1 MARSAKCQVR
11 LASARYPDG
20 TGCSPGLR
28 CSVTKL
34 SCKAQGM
41 AHGLSPPRPRWL
53 IFPYP
58 ASLPTHFQRDL
69 RMRTKNT
76 LAAVT
81 LALMASG
88 ALAQGQVNIICSVQA
103 EWCNL
108 MSTVYAKTT
117 GTKVNM
123 TAKGSG
129 EALAQLNAEKANPKT
144 DIWFGGTGD
153 PHLQAAEQG
162 LTLEYKSAQLAQLY
176 PWAQKQAVD
185 SKYRTVGVYL
195 GPLGFGYNTELLAK
209 RKLKA
214 PQSWADL
221 LKPEFKGEVQ
231 MANPASSGT
240 AYTMIATLV
249 QLMGEEKAFEYLKA
263 LHPNVSTYTRS
274 GTAPVKAAARG
285 ETTVS
290 VSFVHD
296 VTTEAVNGFPV
307 ASATPSEGTG
317 AEVGS
322 MSIVKNGPNT
332 EAAKKFYEWA
342 LTPGGQQF
350 GLAAKQ
356 FQLPSNT
363 QVPKDPRMTDPAKIK
378 LINYDYAKYGASAE
392 RRRLI
397 ARWEKD
403 VQNAAR

>member
-1 MARSAKCQVR
+1 MKKQPRGAARA
-11 LASARYPDG
+11 A
-20 TGCSPGLR
+20 
-28 CSVTKL
+28 
-34 SCKAQGM
+34 
-41 AHGLSPPRPRWL
+41 RPRG
-53 IFPYP
+53 
-58 ASLPTHFQRDL
+58 
-69 RMRTKNT
+69 
-76 LAAVT
+76 AA
-81 LALMASG
+81 
-88 ALAQGQVNIICSVQA
+88 AQGQVNIICSVQA

-108 MSTVYAKTT
+108 MSTVYSRTT

-162 LTLEYKSAQLAQLY
+162 LTLEHKSPQLADLH
-176 PWAQKQAVD
+176 PWAQKQAAD

-195 GPLGFGYNTELLAK
+195 GPLGFGFNKELLAK
-209 RKLKA
+209 KKAAA

-249 QLMGEEKAFEYLKA
+249 QLMGEEKAFDYMRA
-263 LHPNVSTYTRS
+263 LHRNISTYTRS

-290 VSFVHD
+290 ISFVHD
-296 VTTEAVNGFPV
+296 VTTEAVGGFPV
-307 ASATPSEGTG
+307 GSATPSEGTG

-332 EAAKKFYEWA
+332 EQARKFYEWA
-342 LTPGGQQF
+342 LTPGAQQF
-350 GLAAKQ
+350 GLAARQ

-363 QVPKDPRMTDPAKIK
+363 KVPKDPRMSDPAKIK

-397 ARWEKD
+397 ARWEKE
-403 VQNAAR
+403 VLNQAR